1 MVNTRLMG
9 AASVAVAVA
18 AVVVVVVVVVVVAVV
33 VGSDGGWLLVTC
45 GGACCARRTKY
56 TLQARVPY
64 VGGVTALSSP
74 SPSMNDEAVLQTN
87 NFSSDMYTA

>member
-9 AASVAVAVA
+9 GASVAVAVAVA
-18 AVVVVVVVVVVVAVV
+18 AVVVVVV
-33 VGSDGGWLLVTC
+33 GSAGGWLLVSC

-64 VGGVTALSSP
+64 VGSVAALASP
-74 SPSMNDEAVLQTN
+74 SPSMNDDAVLHTN
-87 NFSSDMYTA
+87 NFSSGMYTA